1 MSVYKNVFNKNDIN
15 TSWSLAYDFIN
26 EGDKVL
32 EVGSGNGNF
41 AKALVDNKNCDLV
54 CIEPDAGDAKLA
66 QKQIKRVINKT
77 IEKSIEDLKG
87 EKFDKIVFLDVLE
100 HLLNPVEV
108 LESLNKIL
116 KPKGKIVFS
125 LPNMGHTSVRIMI
138 MSGEYV
144 YGDTGILD
152 KTHLYFY
159 TDTQINKIFNEAGY
173 FVDDMRYVE
182 KSIKKE
188 VIEHELIKKGIKK
201 PSKDLIKLLQS
212 KNGNAYQYVGTAS
225 VSSSKK
231 YKTTTPPL
239 SPDLDQLEKSYAEDE
254 IIRLKEVIKKQ
265 QIEIDKINSDK
276 DYFQETLSDITNSK
290 TWKAANAIKR
300 HIKKKKD

>member
-1 MSVYKNVFNKNDIN
+1 MSVYKNVFNENENN
-15 TSWSLAYDFIN
+15 TSWSLAYDFVN

-41 AKALVDNKNCDLV
+41 AKALVNHKNCDLV
-54 CIEPDAGDAKLA
+54 CIEPDEGDAKLA
-66 QKQIKRVINKT
+66 QKKIKRVINKT
-77 IEKSIEDLKG
+77 IEESIADLKG
-87 EKFDKIVFLDVLE
+87 EKFDKIVFLDVIE

-108 LESLNKIL
+108 IYSLKKIL

-159 TDTQINKIFNEAGY
+159 TDTQINKVFNEAGF

-182 KSIKKE
+182 KNIKNE

-212 KNGNAYQYVGTAS
+212 KNGNAYQYVGMAS
-225 VSSSKK
+225 VSKSKK
-231 YKTTTPPL
+231 YKKITPPL
-239 SPDLDQLEKSYAEDE
+239 SPNLGQLEKSYAEDE
-254 IIRLKEVIKKQ
+254 ISHLRDVIKNQ
-265 QIEIDKINSDK
+265 QLEIEKINSDK
-276 DYFQETLSDITNSK
+276 DYFQKTLSDITNSK
-290 TWKAANAIKR
+290 TWKAANAIKS
-300 HIKKKKD
+300 HIKKKRD